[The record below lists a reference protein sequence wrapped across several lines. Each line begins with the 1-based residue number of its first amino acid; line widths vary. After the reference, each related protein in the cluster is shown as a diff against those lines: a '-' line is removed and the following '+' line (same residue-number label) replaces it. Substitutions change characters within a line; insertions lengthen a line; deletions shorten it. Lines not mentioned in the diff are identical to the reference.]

1 MLVGQQP
8 EPAHTLANHVQQ
20 AIPNFYKPETTGA
33 GYIPPEALL
42 KVSDIPEKIEDRSN
56 WYGPELEKQPEL
68 WNYWLTSS
76 DVDEILE
83 SVDNFIK
90 SEVDVAAITQE
101 RFPLATLAPKLAT
114 YRDELLNGRGFIL
127 IRGLP
132 VERLTRIQQI
142 VAFTGLGAYLGEM
155 VPQNQKGHVLGH
167 VKDIGHDASKPE
179 TRFYATHEQ
188 QRFHTDGC
196 DTVGLLCLQVS
207 EEGGKS
213 KVASST
219 RVWNQLR
226 SERPDLA
233 QVLLEY
239 FYWDRKDEV
248 VDGEAGYGVAPIAY
262 YHKDRFMFHYD
273 RNFLRTASR
282 HAPVPPLSPIQI
294 EAIDYLEALAE
305 KNCLRME
312 LNIGDIQFVH
322 NHQILHARTS
332 FRDSAEKTRHLLRL
346 WLSTGGIGG
355 WDLPWDP
362 IGTRKRGG
370 VHVRVERET
379 VPLEAE

>member
-8 EPAHTLANHVQQ
+8 QPAHTLADNLKQP
-20 AIPNFYKPETTGA
+20 IINFAKPETTGA
-33 GYIPPEALL
+33 GYIPAEALL
-42 KVSDIPEKIEDRSN
+42 TVSDIPAKIEDRSD

-68 WNYWLTSS
+68 WKYWLTSS
-76 DVDEILE
+76 DVEEILTAT
-83 SVDNFIK
+83 NTFID
-90 SEVDVAAITQE
+90 SGVDVALITKE
-101 RFPLATLAPKLAT
+101 KFSLPTLAPKLAQ

-132 VERLTRIQQI
+132 THTLTRHQQI
-142 VAFTGLGAYLGEM
+142 VAFTGLGTYLGEM

-167 VKDIGHDASKPE
+167 VKDIGHDAQKPE

-219 RVWNQLR
+219 RVWNQL
-226 SERPDLA
+226 SQERPDLA
-233 QVLLEY
+233 QVLLQY

-248 VDGEAGYGVAPIAY
+248 VEGEAGYGLAPIAY
-262 YHKDRFMFHYD
+262 YFKNRFMLHYD
-273 RNFLRTASR
+273 RNFLRTAAR
-282 HAPVPPLSPIQI
+282 HANVPALTPIQL
-294 EAIDYLEALAE
+294 EAIDYLEATAE

-312 LNIGDIQFVH
+312 LNVGDIQFVH

-362 IGTRKRGG
+362 QGSRKRGG
-370 VHVRVERET
+370 VHVKVQRET